1 MQRMLD
7 FVFNFAVL
15 GYEMDMDSF
24 VNEHFV
30 KKTKV

>member
-7 FVFNFAVL
+7 FAFNSAVL

-24 VNEHFV
+24 VKEHFV
-30 KKTKV
+30 KKTEV